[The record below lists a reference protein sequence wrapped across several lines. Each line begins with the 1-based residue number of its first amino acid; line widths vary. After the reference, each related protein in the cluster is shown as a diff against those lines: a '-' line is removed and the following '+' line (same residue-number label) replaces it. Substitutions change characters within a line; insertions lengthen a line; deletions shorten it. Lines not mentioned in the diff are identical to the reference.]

1 MKINTTSIPY
11 KETGFFSKIVIDYL
25 EQAEQL
31 QPFYNYPVSLKG
43 IKKSITARKAF
54 STNRELLV
62 TELTKQYHGI
72 SLNDK
77 QQNHLQ
83 SLLSDN
89 TFTITTAHQ
98 PNIFT
103 GPLYFIY
110 KIMHVIKLANELS
123 EKLPDYKFV
132 PMYYMGSEDADLE
145 ELGFI
150 NVDGQKLVWQT
161 NQTGAVGR
169 MKVDQTLIKLIDAI
183 YGQIGVDKHGKELT
197 DLFRLCYSEGKTIQ
211 RASLELI
218 NALFAEFGLLI
229 LIPDNKN
236 LKKSFESVIKK
247 EIEEQ
252 FSNKAVQQ
260 TINELNKYYKVQA
273 SGRALNLFYLQ
284 DNSRDRI
291 ELEDEIFKVNNTS
304 NQFDII
310 EIQQDIKNN
319 PDRFSA
325 NVILRGVFQE
335 TILPNIAFIGGGGE
349 LAYWLELKNVF
360 KAVHV
365 PYPLLIL
372 RNSFLIV
379 NHYYKQIIN
388 SLKID
393 YTSLFKNE
401 FELMTDWTKD
411 NSENQLSIK
420 NELEN
425 MAATYQQI
433 KKKTEN
439 IDATLINHVTALE
452 TIALKKLGDLGKK
465 ILRAEKR
472 KFKKQELRIKK
483 IKQKLFP
490 YNSLQERVDNFSTY
504 YAKEGK
510 GFLQT
515 IYDAS
520 TGFNQEFTV
529 VEQVAE

>member
-1 MKINTTSIPY
+1 MKINITSIPY

-25 EQAEQL
+25 EQAERL

-43 IKKSITARKAF
+43 INQSITARKAF
-54 STNRELLV
+54 TTNRELLV

-72 SLNDK
+72 FLNDK

-110 KIMHVIKLANELS
+110 KIMHAIKLANELS

-169 MKVDQTLIKLIDAI
+169 MKVDKALIKLIDAI

-247 EIEEQ
+247 EIEEK
-252 FSNKAVQQ
+252 FKA
-260 TINELNKYYKVQA
+260 L
-273 SGRALNLFYLQ
+273 
-284 DNSRDRI
+284 
-291 ELEDEIFKVNNTS
+291 
-304 NQFDII
+304 
-310 EIQQDIKNN
+310 QDIKNK
-319 PDRFSA
+319 
-325 NVILRGVFQE
+325 
-335 TILPNIAFIGGGGE
+335 AFFDSIT
-349 LAYWLELKNVF
+349 A
-360 KAVHV
+360 KA
-365 PYPLLIL
+365 LIKYL
-372 RNSFLIV
+372 
-379 NHYYKQIIN
+379 
-388 SLKID
+388 
-393 YTSLFKNE
+393 
-401 FELMTDWTKD
+401 
-411 NSENQLSIK
+411 
-420 NELEN
+420 
-425 MAATYQQI
+425 
-433 KKKTEN
+433 
-439 IDATLINHVTALE
+439 
-452 TIALKKLGDLGKK
+452 
-465 ILRAEKR
+465 KR
-472 KFKKQELRIKK
+472 KNRIG
-483 IKQKLFP
+483 
-490 YNSLQERVDNFSTY
+490 R
-504 YAKEGK
+504 
-510 GFLQT
+510 
-515 IYDAS
+515 
-520 TGFNQEFTV
+520 
-529 VEQVAE
+529 